1 LFRIADLT
9 NPILQPWTPE
19 ALRKVNARAVR
30 ATHPQGTAMMLD
42 MYGTPRGP
50 ALHVVERYRS
60 LGYIC
65 PVYSIILLNVYCSH
79 RSTFRISAAAMPHVS

>member
-60 LGYIC
+60 LGYKAAKEATKT
-65 PVYSIILLNVYCSH
+65 
-79 RSTFRISAAAMPHVS
+79 RSTRHRERSVGFYLIADGMRL